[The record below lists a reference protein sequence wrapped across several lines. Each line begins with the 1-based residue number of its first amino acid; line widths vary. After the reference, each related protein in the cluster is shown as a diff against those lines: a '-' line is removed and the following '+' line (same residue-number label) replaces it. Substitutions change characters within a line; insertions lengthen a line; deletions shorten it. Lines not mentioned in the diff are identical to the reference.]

1 MGEEAYLTEGM
12 VGCEICGELSGE
24 GKKLSSILYFLDL
37 DLEEM
42 LFVIQNLLMESKQ
55 QEKKNNKEILI
66 PGE

>member
-12 VGCEICGELSGE
+12 VGCEISGELSGE
-24 GKKLSSILYFLDL
+24 GKKLSSILYFLDF

-55 QEKKNNKEILI
+55 QENKII
-66 PGE
+66 IRKF